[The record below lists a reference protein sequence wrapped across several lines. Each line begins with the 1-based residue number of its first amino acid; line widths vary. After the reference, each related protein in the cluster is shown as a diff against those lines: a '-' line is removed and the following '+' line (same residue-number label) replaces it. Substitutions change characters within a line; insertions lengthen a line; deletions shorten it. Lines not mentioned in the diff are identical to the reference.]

1 MSENMRTVALDDEPW
16 DEEPPPYSSTTVT
29 DPEAERKTGFNKAYL
44 FSVEGALKL
53 IEIVL
58 SLIGFVAVLAG
69 GWTGSGFVA
78 WTTISAFITTTILF
92 ILVAMNIYSRLPG
105 FWPLYELI
113 YLLLYTLK
121 YFISSIIGAVGA
133 ARLPSIVAACV
144 ICVVAF
150 AIYLLDAI
158 MAYKRL
164 KAARE
169 EQERK
174 RAAGEGVANRRSE
187 THFCIIF

>member
-1 MSENMRTVALDDEPW
+1 MSENMRTVALDENDW
-16 DEEPPPYSSTTVT
+16 DEEPPPYSATTEK

-69 GWTGSGFVA
+69 GWTGSGFVG
-78 WTTISAFITTTILF
+78 WTTISAFITTTIMF
-92 ILVAMNIYSRLPG
+92 IIVAMNIYSRLPG

-113 YLLLYTLK
+113 YLILYTLK
-121 YFISSIIGAVGA
+121 YFICSIIAAVGA

-150 AIYLLDAI
+150 GIYLLDTI
-158 MAYKRL
+158 MAYKRF
-164 KAARE
+164 KVAKE
-169 EQERK
+169 EQER
-174 RAAGEGVANRRSE
+174 RRNEGEGGANRRSE